1 MRQTARQKAKQ
12 KVLHII
18 KELESELYVE
28 ASKNEADFDYY
39 RLSLQTR
46 MLREAMRRLEDHL

>member
-1 MRQTARQKAKQ
+1 MEQTAHQKVKQ

-18 KELESELYVE
+18 KELESELYIE
-28 ASKNEADFDYY
+28 ASKKVADFDYY

-46 MLREAMRRLEDHL
+46 MLREAMRRLEDRL